1 MRDQVYD
8 YLQTQSLGT
17 LALSAEL
24 PFNSGAEPLYVK
36 NSKRVY
42 VDIAE
47 SDTDPF
53 ITALNGL
60 NISFETTTVSVYFS
74 VDAKRLPAN
83 YNSIVNQVK
92 AAIHVNVQ
100 GFSQRTTTVAREY
113 VDDLLIT
120 QIDLSFI
127 KLT

>member
-8 YLQTQSLGT
+8 YLKTQSLGT
-17 LALSAEL
+17 MNLSSEL
-24 PFNSGAEPLYVK
+24 PFDSSGQPLYVK

-47 SDTDPF
+47 SETDPF

-92 AAIHVNVQ
+92 DSVNVNVQ
-100 GFSQRTTTVAREY
+100 GFSQRTTQVLREY
-113 VDDLLIT
+113 EDDLLIT
-120 QIDLSFI
+120 QIDLRFI